1 MKSYLEYLQD
11 RAKETSISLLLS
23 FKRASVPTST
33 YYRTI
38 NGDTE
43 LRYDTAVKVINAIE
57 ELHSIQQAREHTE
70 RLRASGKDI
79 NRRSV
84 RAKFKPRS
92 ISS

>member
-1 MKSYLEYLQD
+1 MKSYLKHLQD
-11 RAKETSISLLLS
+11 RAEETDISLLTS

-33 YYRTI
+33 YYRSI

-92 ISS
+92 ISP

>member
-1 MKSYLEYLQD
+1 MKSYLRYLQD
-11 RAKETSISLLLS
+11 RADETNISLLIS

-33 YYRTI
+33 YYRSI

-57 ELHSIQQAREHTE
+57 ELYSIQQARQHTE
-70 RLRASGKDI
+70 GLRASGQDV

-92 ISS
+92 ISP

>member
-1 MKSYLEYLQD
+1 MKSYLEYLKQE
-11 RAKETSISLLLS
+11 AKARNVKLLKA
-23 FKRASVPTST
+23 FRVAEVPTST
-33 YYRTI
+33 YYRSI

-57 ELHSIQQAREHTE
+57 ELHSIQQARQHTE
-70 RLRASGKDI
+70 GLRASGQDV

-92 ISS
+92 ISP

>member
-1 MKSYLEYLQD
+1 MKSYLKHLQD
-11 RAKETSISLLLS
+11 RAEETDISLLTS

-33 YYRTI
+33 YYRSI